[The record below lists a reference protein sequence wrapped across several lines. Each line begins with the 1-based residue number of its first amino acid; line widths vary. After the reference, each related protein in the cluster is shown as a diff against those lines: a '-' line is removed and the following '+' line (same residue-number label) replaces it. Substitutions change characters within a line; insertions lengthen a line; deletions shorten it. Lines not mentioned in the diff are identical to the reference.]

1 MASKYGIT
9 DIRARLSNWRSGDK
23 NDAIQ
28 QDGVAEGSGN
38 ILDNSNYGNNDNDL
52 SVLLESLVIPTLVS
66 GKMQADADN
75 KGQFAGDSLAK
86 QSVNLVG
93 KSGAEG
99 DVRAGD
105 DVYPYAVKDSI
116 TRFSDEDVHAFAR
129 HSLNEDPVKMLAFV
143 EQYLADGHS
152 VESIYINLLAPAA
165 RYLGAEWE
173 GDNCD
178 FVDVTM
184 GLWRI
189 QEVLRDLT
197 VRMPPKKRTSDGKRT
212 ALFST
217 MIGDQH
223 SFGTLMIAECFQRA
237 GWYTDALIDPSQSD
251 LTQKIAN
258 TYFELLGVT
267 ISNSQP
273 PETLAQLIKGIRAV
287 SKNPDIIIMIGGR
300 EINDNPQ
307 LVEQCGADASAL
319 DASQALKVAS
329 ELVPINADA
338 FEQLV

>member
-9 DIRARLSNWRSGDK
+9 DIRARLSNWRTGDK
-23 NDAIQ
+23 NQANQ
-28 QDGVAEGSGN
+28 HDGIADTSGN

-66 GKMQADADN
+66 GKLHAGADN
-75 KGQFAGDSLAK
+75 KGQFTGDSLTQ

-93 KSGAEG
+93 KSVA
-99 DVRAGD
+99 DGD
-105 DVYPYAVKDSI
+105 DLACDNSYPHAGKDSI
-116 TRFSDEDVHAFAR
+116 SKFSDDDVHAFA
-129 HSLNEDPVKMLAFV
+129 HNSLNEDPVKMLALV

-152 VESIYINLLAPAA
+152 VEAIYINLLAPAA

-197 VRMPPKKRTSDGKRT
+197 ARMPPKARAFDGKRT

-217 MIGDQH
+217 MVGDQH
-223 SFGTLMIAECFQRA
+223 SFGALMIAECFQRS
-237 GWYTDALIDPSQSD
+237 GWYTDALIDPLQSD
-251 LTQKIAN
+251 LTHKVAN
-258 TYFELLGVT
+258 TYFDLLGLT
-267 ISNSQP
+267 ISNSQSP
-273 PETLAQLIKGIRAV
+273 DTLSQLIKGLRSV
-287 SKNPDIIIMIGGR
+287 SKNPDIIIMIGGG

-307 LVEQCGADASAL
+307 LVEQSGADASAL
-319 DASQALKVAS
+319 DATQALKVAG
-329 ELVPINADA
+329 ELVPLEADA

>member
-23 NDAIQ
+23 NDGIQ
-28 QDGVAEGSGN
+28 QDGIANRSEN

-52 SVLLESLVIPTLVS
+52 SLLLESLVIPTLVS
-66 GKMQADADN
+66 GKMQAAADN
-75 KGQFAGDSLAK
+75 GAELAGDSFDSK
-86 QSVNLVG
+86 SVNLFG
-93 KSGAEG
+93 KPG
-99 DVRAGD
+99 DIAGIKTAGEA
-105 DVYPYAVKDSI
+105 YAHDAQTSASK
-116 TRFSDEDVHAFAR
+116 FSDEHIHEFAR
-129 HSLNEDPVKMLAFV
+129 HSLEQDPHKMLALV
-143 EQYLADGHS
+143 EQYLDDGHS
-152 VESIYINLLAPAA
+152 VESIYINLLAPVA

-173 GDNCD
+173 EDNCD

-197 VRMPPKKRTSDGKRT
+197 ARIPPKARAFDGKRT

-217 MIGDQH
+217 MVGDQH
-223 SFGTLMIAECFQRA
+223 SFGTLMIAECFQRS
-237 GWYTDALIDPSQSD
+237 GWYVDALIDPSQSD
-251 LTQKIAN
+251 LTHKVAN
-258 TYFELLGVT
+258 TYFELLGLT
-267 ISNSQP
+267 ISNSQS
-273 PETLAQLIKGIRAV
+273 PETLSQLIKGLKSV
-287 SKNPDIIIMIGGR
+287 SKNPGIIIMIGGR
-300 EINDNPQ
+300 EVNDNPQ

-319 DASQALKVAS
+319 DATQALKVAS